1 MNRFRPGL
9 VPLFA
14 LLAVAGCS
22 SEPTDE
28 LRNGID
34 HLVATPTQL
43 FLEVGQTKTVQVGA
57 VDAQGNPLDF
67 NYEVTATDPGIT
79 VRRDS
84 SFLPIFVDD
93 STLQAPATGPRF
105 RFIVEGTAY
114 NASSFTVSAGG
125 QDIRILVQV
134 IPQAGLAA
142 TFDDDTVD
150 LGQVVALTAPAG
162 VSFTDTANLSIG
174 GEALTIL
181 SQDATTINFI
191 PPPSVSSPVTIH
203 GVVSTSTPDIV
214 YAPSTQTAL
223 VTPLIDTVD
232 VTYSNAAPALGET
245 VTLTSPN
252 PLIQLVV
259 DSLIFPGQLPG
270 REGDPQNIVV
280 ALDSNSLTFDAPP
293 NIAGNGTVVNFHFPG
308 DYLRALPT
316 RPVVTGANIGLSL
329 PATVS
334 DTAPDVSEVVTL
346 TAPAGFHFDTSLD
359 TTFNATGDTI
369 TAITSP
375 VQVLVGGNPVI
386 ITSIAGDGSTLSFVP
401 LPGAAGVPQV
411 DGVVPD
417 AAPDNILT
425 MPVENSVTV
434 PSVVPTLAGSDDP
447 STAPSIPTPAEGAL
461 SVLFDAPNFE
471 PPAAAACIFGDVC
484 HFYELNVTE
493 AGLYTI
499 TMDWNV
505 GSDIDMFI
513 CPDPGA
519 ITGDCIFDG
528 ATGAHPE
535 VVPVELTPGAW
546 FIVADDFGLD
556 AAGTT
561 LVLSVKHDPP
571 AAAVVS
577 LRRAPQADPAKLQ
590 RLKLVR

>member
-14 LLAVAGCS
+14 LLAVVGCS

-67 NYEVTATDPGIT
+67 NYEVTATEPGIT
-79 VRRDS
+79 VRGDS

-203 GVVSTSTPDIV
+203 GVVSTSSPDIV
-214 YAPSTQTAL
+214 YAPST
-223 VTPLIDTVD
+223 
-232 VTYSNAAPALGET
+232 
-245 VTLTSPN
+245 
-252 PLIQLVV
+252 
-259 DSLIFPGQLPG
+259 
-270 REGDPQNIVV
+270 
-280 ALDSNSLTFDAPP
+280 
-293 NIAGNGTVVNFHFPG
+293 
-308 DYLRALPT
+308 
-316 RPVVTGANIGLSL
+316 
-329 PATVS
+329 
-334 DTAPDVSEVVTL
+334 
-346 TAPAGFHFDTSLD
+346 
-359 TTFNATGDTI
+359 
-369 TAITSP
+369 
-375 VQVLVGGNPVI
+375 
-386 ITSIAGDGSTLSFVP
+386 
-401 LPGAAGVPQV
+401 
-411 DGVVPD
+411 
-417 AAPDNILT
+417 
-425 MPVENSVTV
+425 
-434 PSVVPTLAGSDDP
+434 
-447 STAPSIPTPAEGAL
+447 
-461 SVLFDAPNFE
+461 
-471 PPAAAACIFGDVC
+471 
-484 HFYELNVTE
+484 
-493 AGLYTI
+493 
-499 TMDWNV
+499 
-505 GSDIDMFI
+505 
-513 CPDPGA
+513 
-519 ITGDCIFDG
+519 
-528 ATGAHPE
+528 
-535 VVPVELTPGAW
+535 
-546 FIVADDFGLD
+546 
-556 AAGTT
+556 
-561 LVLSVKHDPP
+561 
-571 AAAVVS
+571 
-577 LRRAPQADPAKLQ
+577 RR
-590 RLKLVR
+590 RW